1 MFCLGG
7 VPALKRHPFFEDL
20 DWTDLINLRLEP
32 PIDLSQPYVLNTS
45 STANN
50 GGASTGNSPN
60 NSKKNV
66 PEVKKNVPEVINT
79 TTLNTPLK
87 SDDSSGEVKTVE
99 LTTEYLIRHFHEGFT
114 AQQISLSVVEEA
126 LSITSRSRAGDRVIV
141 ILYKY
146 LLL

>member
-20 DWTDLINLRLEP
+20 DWADLINLRLEP

-50 GGASTGNSPN
+50 GVASTGNSPN

-66 PEVKKNVPEVINT
+66 PEVKKNLPEVINT

-87 SDDSSGEVKTVE
+87 SNDNNGELKTVE
-99 LTTEYLIRHFHEGFT
+99 LTTEYLTRHFHEGFT
-114 AQQISLSVVEEA
+114 DVRAVPGQGV
-126 LSITSRSRAGDRVIV
+126 RRAGRSTEPR
-141 ILYKY
+141 
-146 LLL
+146 